1 MKRAEQLNYVQQ
13 SQAHLNLPGTSG
25 FISVT
30 PNANGG
36 GDENEDFDIDSVSYH
51 EDNDNFDMCSHQ
63 NEDEILFDNEK
74 A

>member
-13 SQAHLNLPGTSG
+13 SQAHLSLPD
-25 FISVT
+25 
-30 PNANGG
+30 G

-63 NEDEILFDNEK
+63 NEDEIIFDNEK